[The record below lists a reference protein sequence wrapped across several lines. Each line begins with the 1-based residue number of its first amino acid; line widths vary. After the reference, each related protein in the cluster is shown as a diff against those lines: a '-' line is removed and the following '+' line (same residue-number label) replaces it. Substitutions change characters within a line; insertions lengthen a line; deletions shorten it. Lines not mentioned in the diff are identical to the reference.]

1 MAKRVPPSQ
10 RPERQMDPV
19 AQEALRAAEEAKA
32 EAKKALK
39 AERHAENI
47 GNPTHG
53 AGSAGLSGGKSAGAG
68 SQPQMRR
75 SKSGGGG

>member
-1 MAKRVPPSQ
+1 MAKRKPPSQ
-10 RPERQMDPV
+10 RAERQLDP
-19 AQEALRAAEEAKA
+19 AAREAARLAEEAKA

-39 AERHAENI
+39 AERHADTINR
-47 GNPTHG
+47 PTHG

-68 SQPQMRR
+68 SQPQIRR

>member
-1 MAKRVPPSQ
+1 MAKRKPPSQ
-10 RPERQMDPV
+10 RPERQMD
-19 AQEALRAAEEAKA
+19 AAALEAARLIEEEKA

-47 GNPTHG
+47 GKPTHG
-53 AGSAGLSGGKSAGAG
+53 GGSAGLTGQKSAGAG
-68 SQPQMRR
+68 SQPQIRR

>member
-1 MAKRVPPSQ
+1 MAKRKPPSQ
-10 RPERQMDPV
+10 RPERQLDPV
-19 AQEALRAAEEAKA
+19 AQETAQLAEEAKA

-39 AERHAENI
+39 AERRAENM
-47 GNPTHG
+47 GRPTHD
-53 AGSAGLSGGKSAGAG
+53 AGSGGLTSGKSAAAG